1 MREYTFN
8 CEVVTP
14 LYMFGSETQKPELRS
29 QSFNGLFRYWFRI
42 GGGSIEDE
50 KRIFGFGGNNAK
62 KGLVQ
67 IVVKQP
73 SNINFFQYTQMDETE
88 LNKGLYYLCNFLD
101 RSGRKNAFQPGQ
113 QFELIFRFSPLAT
126 EDDIKKFFCSVWLAI
141 NLGNFGA
148 RARRGFG
155 SIKVNSIEGNDNI
168 GDFLQF
174 NPCAPLKD
182 WFARNLDKIRKILFV
197 KGRENIPCVFD
208 ENFEIYLFK
217 KNDFNSN
224 FEDWKLYLSDIK
236 QIEPT
241 LKNESHTINEDFS
254 NYTNL
259 LGAMG
264 CILKEFRYLYPDYK
278 KLLSLIDSQQ
288 MSKSINI
295 KMERIVFG
303 LPINFLFKSNPNI
316 TYTIENDSGRRAS
329 PLWLKILKANREFE
343 GLFILMKSSF
353 LPEGQEIRITSKKK
367 NEKNKIPIGKCEIPN
382 NSEIWRIIANFFESL
397 MNHNLVEKIKLKE

>member
-1 MREYTFN
+1 MREYIFK

-14 LYMFGSETQKPELRS
+14 LYMFGNDPEKLELRS

-42 GGGSIEDE
+42 GGGSLEDE
-50 KRIFGFGGNNAK
+50 KRIFGFGGNNAR

-67 IVVKQP
+67 IVVNEHRKVNSP
-73 SNINFFQYTQMDETE
+73 HCPDAKNSE
-88 LNKGLYYLCNFLD
+88 LTKGFDYLCYFLD
-101 RSGRKNAFQPGQ
+101 KSQRKHSCYKPSQ
-113 QFELIFRFSPLAT
+113 QFELNFRFSPLAT

-155 SIKVNSIEGNDNI
+155 SIKVNNIDGNDKLY
-168 GDFLQF
+168 DFLQF
-174 NPCAPLKD
+174 KPCAPLKD
-182 WFARNLDKIRKILFV
+182 WVVRNLDEIRKVLFV

-224 FEDWKLYLSDIK
+224 FEKWKLYLQNMKKLKS
-236 QIEPT
+236 T
-241 LKNESHTINEDFS
+241 SKNESHTNNVDFS

-278 KLLSLIDSQQ
+278 NLLPLTVSPQSLNSA
-288 MSKSINI
+288 NI

-303 LPINFLFKSNPNI
+303 LPINFRFKSKRDI
-316 TYTIENDSGRRAS
+316 TYTVENDSGRRAS
-329 PLWLKILKANREFE
+329 PLWLKILKADKELE
-343 GLFILMKSSF
+343 GFFILMKSTF
-353 LPEGQEIRITSKKK
+353 LPKGQEIGIMLKKK
-367 NEKNKIPIGKCEIPN
+367 NEKNKISTGKCEIPN

-397 MNHNLVEKIKLKE
+397 IKHNLVEKIK